1 MKNLAQQQVSQAPSP
16 EFAAMMSEECRR
28 LLRVLNDPEL
38 EGVVLLKLE
47 GFSND
52 EIAKQFGYSRRT
64 IQRMLALIRDLWSQE
79 VD

>member
-1 MKNLAQQQVSQAPSP
+1 
-16 EFAAMMSEECRR
+16 MMSEECRR